1 MDWVQANQGDPVKN
15 WKTNTAGILAIVAA
29 GAYIGKKIVSGQPI
43 TESDIGAVIAALT
56 GAGLLAAKDH
66 NK

>member
-1 MDWVQANQGDPVKN
+1 MNN
-15 WKTNTAGILAIVAA
+15 WKTSTAGLLALVSV
-29 GAYIGKKIVSGQPI
+29 GALIAKKVITGQPI
-43 TESDIGAVIAALT
+43 TDTDLGLLITALT